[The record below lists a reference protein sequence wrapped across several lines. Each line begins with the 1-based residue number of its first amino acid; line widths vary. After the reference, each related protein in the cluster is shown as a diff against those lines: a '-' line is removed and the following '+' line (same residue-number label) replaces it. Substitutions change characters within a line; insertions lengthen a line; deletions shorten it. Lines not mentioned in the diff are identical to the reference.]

1 MPFSARWHTLLEE
14 AEDLASDATLVTP
27 LSDTRFHITETQEHR
42 IIIEFLDSGDS
53 RPLQREQFE
62 TLSQRIQDTADGF
75 ELDRL
80 PPDAEPYAAVLTLH
94 PHVAIDVDAGVIRET
109 DAPTTTHGLDEEP
122 SGETDRAEP
131 DVDVYADALLLID
144 ALERYNP
151 TVMADLETNV
161 LIDLYTLLSD
171 VQRGANDLRQDVADV
186 LLDRVQHDQPMHA
199 QYGSIQR
206 TSRRSKS
213 LKDDEEV
220 LAVLEGAGVDR
231 QRVLGVDPDKVDDAL
246 KITNLREGDV
256 YDIDERAY
264 VRKTEVDED
273 VKETRLQGLKEQLAA
288 SESEEAAEL
297 RDEIEALEARI
308 EDLTGF
314 DSAQEFYADSQANQ

>member
-1 MPFSARWHTLLEE
+1 MTFSARWHTLLEE

-27 LSDTRFHITETQEHR
+27 LSDTRFHITDTQEHR

-53 RPLQREQFE
+53 QPLQREQFE
-62 TLSQRIQDTADGF
+62 TLSQRIQDTAGGF
-75 ELDRL
+75 EIDRL
-80 PPDAEPYAAVLTLH
+80 PPDAEPYATVLTLH
-94 PHVAIDVDAGVIRET
+94 PRVEIDADAGVLREA
-109 DAPTTTHGLDEEP
+109 DAPTTTHGLDDDPAEAA
-122 SGETDRAEP
+122 DRAEP
-131 DVDVYADALLLID
+131 DIDVYADALLLID
-144 ALERYNP
+144 ALERHDP
-151 TVMADLETNV
+151 TAMADLEMDT

-171 VQRGANDLRQDVADV
+171 VQRGANDLRKDVADV

-199 QYGSIQR
+199 QFGSIQR

-220 LAVLEGAGVDR
+220 LTALEDAGIDR
-231 QRVLGVDPDKVDDAL
+231 GRVLGVDSDKVDDAL
-246 KITNLREGDV
+246 DVTDLREEDV

-264 VRKTEVDED
+264 VRKAEVDED

-288 SESEEAAEL
+288 NESEEAAEL

-314 DSAQEFYADSQANQ
+314 DSAQEFYADSQADR